1 MFPIPRLKV
10 SVKAHELALRIHEHT
25 RNKPW
30 AHDPVVRE
38 RLQCA
43 AVAVALHIT
52 SGARDELRSNFPRA
66 LDAAL
71 ASLHE
76 LSYCLVLARD
86 LELLGTSA
94 YAMLEAR
101 SAELERM
108 LIGLRYKVRS
118 SGSASRASRGGR
130 SAGHARGRE
139 ALQTDGAA
147 QAVVPQLGTPL
158 GVP

>member
-25 RNKPW
+25 RSKPW

-43 AVAVALHIT
+43 AIGVALHIT
-52 SGARDELRSNFPRA
+52 SGARDEVRSNFPRA

-71 ASLHE
+71 AALRE

-86 LELLGTSA
+86 LALLGTSA

-101 SAELERM
+101 SGELERM
-108 LIGLRYKVRS
+108 LIGLRYRVRS
-118 SGSASRASRGGR
+118 SGSAPRATRAGR
-130 SAGHARGRE
+130 PAGHARGRE
-139 ALQTDGAA
+139 ALQADRAA
-147 QAVVPQLGTPL
+147 QAVAPELGTPR
-158 GVP
+158 GVA